1 MIWLI
6 WAGVTLVAYVG
17 FIKWS
22 RYRQLSQQIYDDSPD
37 RHQAK
42 VGTPTMGGL
51 ILFLSFIAGV
61 FIAAQWTLPVMW
73 IIATTALFWLIGLVD
88 DTSSL
93 AKKNNKGL
101 SARAK
106 FFCQVAVSLIAV
118 TVLYQW
124 IMPVKLW
131 QAAIYV
137 FLLTGTS
144 NATNLTD
151 GLDGLLSST
160 MLISLLGVF
169 LLFQS
174 QWMYEEQALVLI
186 MMAAIAIFLLFNW
199 YPAKLFM
206 GDVGSLMLGAFLA
219 STVIV
224 SGNWAMLIGFGA
236 IYAIETLSV
245 IIQVSWFKRTKK
257 RVFLMSPL
265 HHHFELL
272 GFNEIN
278 VVILFTTL
286 QGVFTWVQLQ

>member
-6 WAGVTLVAYVG
+6 WAGATFFAYVG

-42 VGTPTMGGL
+42 IGTPTMGGL
-51 ILFLSFIAGV
+51 ILFLSFITGV
-61 FIAAQWTLPVMW
+61 FMVSQWTLPVIW
-73 IIATTALFWLIGLVD
+73 IIATTALFWLIGLLD
-88 DTSSL
+88 DTLSL
-93 AKKNNKGL
+93 AKNNNKGL
-101 SARAK
+101 SARSK
-106 FFCQVAVSLIAV
+106 FFCQIAVSLVAV
-118 TVLYQW
+118 TVMYQW
-124 IMPVKLW
+124 VMPIKLW
-131 QAAIYV
+131 QAAIYI
-137 FLLTGTS
+137 FLLTGSS

-174 QWMYEEQALVLI
+174 QWMYEEQTLVLI

-224 SGNWAMLIGFGA
+224 SGNWIMLIGFGA
-236 IYAIETLSV
+236 IYVIETLSV

-257 RVFLMSPL
+257 RFFLMSPL

-272 GFNEIN
+272 GVNEIN
-278 VVILFTTL
+278 VVILFTAF
-286 QGVFTWVQLQ
+286 QGVFTWIQLQ